1 MDKRLPKLYK
11 EYGQYSNWRNFPYE
25 VDGLKPV
32 ERRILISTFQIA
44 KNKLVKSAR
53 VDGHVIGNYHPHGSV
68 YGSIVLLVR
77 QEFLEGQGNFGSN
90 IGVEAVGA
98 AASRYTEV
106 KIPQRTIE
114 LVFKYLEYVP
124 WIINELDVK
133 EPAFLPAMFP
143 ICLLG
148 NEYTQGIGFGYKT
161 YIPCYKIEDLY
172 KRLKWN
178 LNIEKTKPTI
188 SPISNCKITS
198 PNEELERLL
207 TTGKAKIDIEGIIDE
222 VPRFNKVIL
231 RSWPPGKKFESI
243 LKKLSKEL
251 DTALVGYNDA
261 SSMGKTEI
269 EFEVLRGKNKDE
281 IYKGLVQK
289 LKDATKGSIPFEIIT
304 TDDNENVNLTSVDE
318 MLIKTY
324 EMYMSVNKEMLSE
337 EKKKTKLIIDEYR
350 ALEIIRPALSNC
362 FNSGYD
368 FKITIDIVARDSGFL
383 EKTVEELISKYRI
396 KKLLTLDTDTK
407 HLKNVIGEID
417 SNLKNLQPFV
427 LDQYDSFGGN
437 YV

>member
-1 MDKRLPKLYK
+1 MDKRLPKLYR

-25 VDGLKPV
+25 IDGLKPV
-32 ERRILISTFQIA
+32 ERRILLSTFQIA

-90 IGVEAVGA
+90 ICVEAVGA

-106 KIPQRTIE
+106 KISQKTTE
-114 LVFKYLEYVP
+114 LMFKYLDHVP
-124 WIINELDVK
+124 WMINELDVK
-133 EPAFLPAMFP
+133 EPLFLPAMFP

-172 KRLKWN
+172 KRLQWH
-178 LNIEKTKPTI
+178 LGIRKTRPTI
-188 SPISNCKITS
+188 VPISNCKITS
-198 PNEELERLL
+198 SSKELERLL

-231 RSWPPGKKFESI
+231 RSWPPGKRFESI

-261 SSMGKTEI
+261 SSMGETKI

-281 IYKGLVQK
+281 IYKVVVQK
-289 LKDATKGSIPFEIIT
+289 LKDAIKGSIPFEMIT
-304 TDDNENVNLTSVDE
+304 TDDNENVNLTSVDA
-318 MLIKTY
+318 
-324 EMYMSVNKEMLSE
+324 MLSRSFDQY
-337 EKKKTKLIIDEYR
+337 IIVNQAMLDDEARKINSIIEEYR
-350 ALEIIRPALSNC
+350 ALEIIRHALSNC
-362 FNSGYD
+362 FKSGYD
-368 FKITIDIVARDSGFL
+368 FEDTVRIVSVQTSVPKKAI
-383 EKTVEELISKYRI
+383 EELISKHRI
-396 KKLLTLDTDTK
+396 KKLFTLDTDTK
-407 HLKNVIGEID
+407 ELENTISEINN
-417 SNLKNLQPFV
+417 NLKNLQTFV
-427 LDQYDSFGGN
+427 LKQYDSFGGN